1 MDMERLLREV
11 EKRLGGLDA
20 ANRAEALDA
29 MREEITR
36 ERRRMTLSFT
46 VEAGDPFGTGRV
58 TNARNHGPCV
68 VRHAWRAGES
78 GEDETA

>member
-29 MREEITR
+29 MREEIAR

-46 VEAGDPFGTGRV
+46 VEAERERRV
-58 TNARNHGPCV
+58 EA
-68 VRHAWRAGES
+68 
-78 GEDETA
+78 ETLKDVL